1 VSEPTRARGV
11 RLTDRHWALVE
22 RIAGVN
28 QRSLSWVL
36 AALIQRQLE
45 GRPGVPEDPDGE
57 SVHSVGTSAQT
68 GKGRTE

>member
-1 VSEPTRARGV
+1 MSEPTRARGV

-22 RIAGVN
+22 RSARVN

-45 GRPGVPEDPDGE
+45 GRPGVPEDPDQE
-57 SVHSVGTSAQT
+57 SVHSVDKGAQI
-68 GKGRTE
+68 GDDK